1 MQINKYKRAVNLIM
15 QTLNDLVFTKHKPY
29 RQVLEVLGSCNGTNF
44 DELFL
49 HLKKTIVPEIGTW
62 KLRRILLG
70 LETRGIVVRINN
82 VYHLSDS
89 WILGMGSFLKSYNY
103 LLEDKLLALILRES
117 EEILKAKG

>member
-1 MQINKYKRAVNLIM
+1 M

-29 RQVLEVLGSCNGTNF
+29 RQVIEALGSCNGTNF

-49 HLKKTIVPEIGTW
+49 HLKKTIVPEIGAW

-70 LETRGIVVRINN
+70 LEARGIVVRINN
-82 VYHLSDS
+82 VYHLSDN

-103 LLEDKLLALILRES
+103 LLEDRLLASILRES

>member
-1 MQINKYKRAVNLIM
+1 MAFSAIPGKDFALILGNECLPNLPAEGSPGSGNQNKMQINKYKRAVDLIM

-29 RQVLEVLGSCNGTNF
+29 RQVIEALGSCNGTNF

-70 LETRGIVVRINN
+70 L
-82 VYHLSDS
+82 
-89 WILGMGSFLKSYNY
+89 
-103 LLEDKLLALILRES
+103 
-117 EEILKAKG
+117 